1 MFQSKILVALT
12 FVQIVSRISCLPITS
27 YVISS
32 YSNVRLQQPTMGLS
46 VESPMPMEIMMN
58 PVLADEP
65 PAKVDKM
72 ESIFMKGDQIK
83 NIKTMNIDEE
93 EIMMSINKQNSQQ
106 PNNENVENM
115 ANFTESVLMGLGM
128 EVPVAFS
135 IANNVEKEI

>member
-1 MFQSKILVALT
+1 
-12 FVQIVSRISCLPITS
+12 
-27 YVISS
+27 
-32 YSNVRLQQPTMGLS
+32 
-46 VESPMPMEIMMN
+46 MEIMMN

-115 ANFTESVLMGLGM
+115 ANFHESVLMGLGM